1 MFYCPYCAHFTVR
14 SFKKLLTHIR
24 FTHSHEPNFSI
35 TCGECEKRFTKFTS
49 FKSHIRRKHGDN
61 HLLTVE
67 VPQNDELEN
76 DDELVDSDNEYND
89 HLHVQD
95 NSVDNITRFLALFIL
110 KTKEMNQLSQQ
121 ALNAIVSNT
130 QDIVEQS
137 LDAFKDRVVR
147 CLYENGIRP
156 EEVQGLDAVLHDQ
169 NDFAKACET
178 LKTEY
183 LQIKYFVENFHLV
196 VSILCKLYGQCTM
209 LPPPS
214 MHPLRGFL
222 PVTLWG

>member
-1 MFYCPYCAHFTVR
+1 MLIRLSIKFLTLCNMFYCPYCAHFTVR
-14 SFKKLLTHIR
+14 SFKKLLTYIR

-67 VPQNDELEN
+67 EPQNDELEN
-76 DDELVDSDNEYND
+76 DDELVDSDNEYNK
-89 HLHVQD
+89 HLHGPD
-95 NSVDNITRFLALFIL
+95 NSVDNITKFLALFIL

-137 LDAFKDRVVR
+137 LDAFKDKIVH

-156 EEVQGLDAVLHDQ
+156 EEVQGLDTVLHDQ
-169 NDFAKACET
+169 KDFATACET
-178 LKTEY
+178 LKTDY
-183 LQIKYFVENFHLV
+183 LQTK
-196 VSILCKLYGQCTM
+196 
-209 LPPPS
+209 
-214 MHPLRGFL
+214 
-222 PVTLWG
+222 

>member
-1 MFYCPYCAHFTVR
+1 MFCCPYCAHFTVQ

-49 FKSHIRRKHGDN
+49 FKSHIRRKHGND
-61 HLLTVE
+61 LLTVE
-67 VPQNDELEN
+67 VQHNNDLEN
-76 DDELVDSDNEYND
+76 DGELADSDDEHD
-89 HLHVQD
+89 EDLHDQD

-130 QDIVEQS
+130 EDIVEQS
-137 LDAFKDRVVR
+137 LDAFKSKVVH
-147 CLYENGIRP
+147 CLHENGIEP
-156 EEVQGLDAVLHDQ
+156 EEVQGLDTVLHDQ
-169 NDFAKACET
+169 SDFAKACET

-183 LQIKYFVENFHLV
+183 LQIKYFVEKFHLV
-196 VSILCKLYGQCTM
+196 VSILCELH
-209 LPPPS
+209 S
-214 MHPLRGFL
+214 
-222 PVTLWG
+222 